1 MYIKQK
7 ARVFFMWYS
16 FYNRFNAF
24 IIKMALGI
32 YLFGKPLVTLMV
44 KCRMMPTQPKLT
56 RFNQNV
62 MSKYQIYNS
71 IFMTLPFD
79 TITKTGVLLPL
90 FHETCKKGFT
100 AGDNP
105 TTIVERFFKKYQD
118 RRSTESQINL
128 LFRFIQYIERQV
140 VLFDA
145 IEDAAFP
152 IVNNMDGIGTL
163 RSLKESVTA
172 ENKLELLQKYLEEF
186 KVRIVLTA
194 HPTQFY
200 PGSVLGI
207 ITDLTE
213 AIRENDLLRINDL
226 LAQLGK
232 TPFFK
237 HKKPSPYDEAV
248 SLIWYLENV
257 FYKSFGTIYDYIQ
270 QNIFDGKQIDN
281 DIINVGFWPGG
292 DRDGNPFVTPEI
304 TLKVAKRLRE
314 TVIKNYYRDVRKLRR
329 KLTFDGVEDKIVVL
343 ETELY
348 KIITNKKSSLTVDN
362 FSSELKE
369 IKQLVIDKHQSL
381 YVSEVNSLINKIHLF
396 GFHFSALDIRQDSR
410 VHHTVFTNMVDAII
424 DSGSDIF
431 PKKYHELKESE
442 QVKILSQVNGEVD
455 LSLIKDD
462 DTLKALNTMKAIK
475 TIQETNG
482 ERAANRYIISNNQ
495 TTLNVMQLFAML
507 KLVAF
512 QEELTVDIGPLFE
525 TITDLKNAPVVMEE
539 LYTNPEYAAH
549 LKSRGNRQT
558 IMLGFS
564 DGTKDGGYLMANWAI
579 YKAKENLTTVSR
591 KYGINVIFFDG
602 RGGPPARGGGKTH
615 NFYASLGPTIEDK
628 EVQLTIQGQTI
639 SSNFGTLESSQ
650 YNLEQLISSGIHNSL
665 SDADLSMLPEN
676 RAVMTDLADR
686 SYKAYSDFKAH
697 PKFIPYLEHMSTL
710 KYYAKTNIGS
720 RPSKRG
726 KAKGLVFE
734 DLRAIPFVGSWSQ
747 LKQNVPGFF
756 GVGTALKHYEDIGEF
771 EKAQHLF
778 KTSDFFKTLIEN
790 SMMSLSKSF
799 FDLTKYMSEDEEYGD
814 FWNIIYNEYE
824 TSKRLLLKLTGY
836 KELMEEEPAGK
847 ASVAVRE
854 SIVLPLLT
862 IQQFALKKIQEL
874 EKSGVTT
881 GKEIEV
887 YQKMVT
893 RSLFGNINAS
903 RNSA

>member
-1 MYIKQK
+1 MSI
-7 ARVFFMWYS
+7 
-16 FYNRFNAF
+16 
-24 IIKMALGI
+24 
-32 YLFGKPLVTLMV
+32 
-44 KCRMMPTQPKLT
+44 QPKLT
-56 RFNQNV
+56 RFTQNV

-79 TITKTGVLLPL
+79 TITKTGALLPL
-90 FHETCKKGFT
+90 FHETCQKGFSN
-100 AGDNP
+100 GDDP
-105 TTIVERFFKKYQD
+105 TTIVETFFEKYQA
-118 RRSTESQINL
+118 RRSPKSQINL

-145 IEDAAFP
+145 IEDAAFAK
-152 IVNNMDGIGTL
+152 VHNMDGIGTL
-163 RSLKESVTA
+163 RSLKESVIA
-172 ENKLELLQKYLEEF
+172 DDKLDTLQKYLEEF

-213 AIRENDLLRINDL
+213 AIKENDLLRINDL

-237 HKKPSPYDEAV
+237 YKKPTPYDEAV

-257 FYKSFGTIYDYIQ
+257 FYTSFGTIYDYIQ
-270 QNIFDGKQIDN
+270 QNIFDGKHIAN
-281 DIINVGFWPGG
+281 DIINIGFWPGG
-292 DRDGNPFVTPEI
+292 DRDGNPFVTPET
-304 TLKVAKRLRE
+304 TLKVAHRLRE
-314 TVIKNYYRDVRKLRR
+314 TIIKNYYRDVRRLKR
-329 KLTFDGVEDKIVVL
+329 KLSFRGVEERILAIERALYDMVTHQESAITL
-343 ETELY
+343 EHFT
-348 KIITNKKSSLTVDN
+348 
-362 FSSELKE
+362 SELKE
-369 IKQLVIDKHQSL
+369 IKEVLIKEHQSL
-381 YVSEVNSLINKIHLF
+381 YVSEVTSLLNKIHLF
-396 GFHFSALDIRQDSR
+396 GFHFSTLDIRQDSR
-410 VHHTVFTNMVDAII
+410 KHDQFFNDMVHAMIE
-424 DSGSDIF
+424 SGSDVF
-431 PKKYHELKESE
+431 PENYQKLSE
-442 QVKILSQVNGEVD
+442 NEQINILSKVKGSVD
-455 LSLIKDD
+455 LSLIKDEE
-462 DTLKALNTMKAIK
+462 TLKALKTIKAIK
-475 TIQETNG
+475 TIQKTNG
-482 ERAANRYIISNNQ
+482 EQAANRYIISNNQ

-512 QEELTVDIGPLFE
+512 QDKLTVDIVPLFE
-525 TITDLKNAPVVMEE
+525 TITDLENAPAVMEE

-549 LKSRGNRQT
+549 LQSRGNRQT

-579 YKAKENLTTVSR
+579 YKAKENLTTISR
-591 KYGINVIFFDG
+591 KYDITVIFFDG

-650 YNLEQLISSGIHNSL
+650 YNLEQLISSGIYNSL
-665 SDADLSMLPEN
+665 SDVNLTMLPEN
-676 RAVMTDLADR
+676 RVVMGHLATL
-686 SYKAYSDFKAH
+686 SYEAYSAFKAH
-697 PKFIPYLEHMSTL
+697 PKFISYLEHMSTL

-726 KAKGLVFE
+726 KSEGLVFG

-771 EKAQHLF
+771 EKVQKLF
-778 KTSDFFKTLIEN
+778 KTSSFFKTLIEN

-799 FDLTKYMSEDEEYGD
+799 FDLTKYMAEDPEYGE
-814 FWNIIYNEYE
+814 FWSLIYKEYE
-824 TSKRLLLKLTGY
+824 TSKRLILKLTGY
-836 KELMEEEPAGK
+836 EELMEEEPAGK
-847 ASVAVRE
+847 ASIAVRE

-862 IQQFALKKIQEL
+862 IQQYALKKIQEL
-874 EKSGVTT
+874 EKDPGRDEEQI
-881 GKEIEV
+881 KIFEKI
-887 YQKMVT
+887 VT

>member
-1 MYIKQK
+1 M
-7 ARVFFMWYS
+7 
-16 FYNRFNAF
+16 
-24 IIKMALGI
+24 
-32 YLFGKPLVTLMV
+32 T
-44 KCRMMPTQPKLT
+44 TQPKLT
-56 RFNQNV
+56 RFNKNV
-62 MSKYQIYNS
+62 LSKYQIYNS

-90 FHETCKKGFT
+90 FHDTCQLGFSNQE
-100 AGDNP
+100 DP
-105 TTIVERFFKKYQD
+105 TTIVDTFFKKYQ
-118 RRSTESQINL
+118 TESDSKSQIDL

-152 IVNNMDGIGTL
+152 IVNNMDGFGTL
-163 RSLKESVTA
+163 RSLKESVSA
-172 ENKLELLQKYLEEF
+172 ENKLEKLQTYLEEF

-200 PGSVLGI
+200 PGAVLGI

-213 AIRENDLLRINDL
+213 AIQENDLNRITNL
-226 LAQLGK
+226 MAQLGK

-257 FYKSFGTIYDYIQ
+257 FYSSFGTIYDYIQ
-270 QNIFDGKQIDN
+270 QNIFNGEQIDN
-281 DIINVGFWPGG
+281 DIINIGFWPGG

-304 TLKVAKRLRE
+304 TLNVAKRLHE
-314 TVIKNYYRDVRKLRR
+314 TVIKNYYRDMRRLRR
-329 KLTFDGVEDKIVVL
+329 KLTFQGVENRIIAL
-343 ETELY
+343 EDELY
-348 KIITNKKSSLTVDN
+348 KIITNKKSNLTLEYL
-362 FSSELKE
+362 SSEMRE
-369 IKQLVIDKHQSL
+369 IKEVVIDKHQSL
-381 YVSEVNSLINKIHLF
+381 YISDVNSLINKIHLF
-396 GFHFSALDIRQDSR
+396 GFHFAYLDIRQDSR
-410 VHHTVFTNMVDAII
+410 KHDQFFNDLVNALILN
-424 DSGSDIF
+424 GSDIF
-431 PKKYHELKESE
+431 PNNYHDLSENE
-442 QVKILSQVNGEVD
+442 QVEILAKVNGEVD
-455 LSLIKDD
+455 LSLIKDEE
-462 DTLKALNTMKAIK
+462 TLKALNTMKAIK

-482 ERAANRYIISNNQ
+482 EKAANRYIISNNQ

-512 QEELTVDIGPLFE
+512 QDELTVDIGPLFE
-525 TITDLKNAPVVMEE
+525 TITDLENAPSVMEK
-539 LYTNPEYAAH
+539 LYTNTDYASH
-549 LKSRGNRQT
+549 LKSRGNKQT

-579 YKAKENLTTVSR
+579 YKAKEELTTVSR
-591 KYGINVIFFDG
+591 KYGIKVIFFDG

-615 NFYASLGPTIEDK
+615 NFYASLGPTIEAK
-628 EVQLTIQGQTI
+628 EVQLTVQGQTI

-650 YNLEQLISSGIHNSL
+650 YNLEQLISSGIYNSI
-665 SDADLSMLPEN
+665 SDSDLNMLPEN
-676 RAVMTDLADR
+676 REIIQRLSEL
-686 SYKAYSDFKAH
+686 SYNTYSDFKAH
-697 PKFIPYLEHMSTL
+697 PKFISYLEHMSTL

-726 KAKGLVFE
+726 KSEGLVFE

-756 GVGTALKHYEDIGEF
+756 GVGTALKYYEDKGEF
-771 EKAQHLF
+771 DKVQSLF

-799 FDLTKYMSEDEEYGD
+799 FDLTRYMSEDPEYGD
-814 FWNIIYNEYE
+814 FWKIIYKEYE
-824 TSKRLLLKLTGY
+824 TSKRLILKLTGY
-836 KELMEEEPAGK
+836 KELMQEEPASK
-847 ASVAVRE
+847 ASIAIRE

-862 IQQFALKKIQEL
+862 IQQYALKKIQEL
-874 EKSGVTT
+874 EKSGV
-881 GKEIEV
+881 KEEDEEMKIFV
-887 YQKMVT
+887 KMVT